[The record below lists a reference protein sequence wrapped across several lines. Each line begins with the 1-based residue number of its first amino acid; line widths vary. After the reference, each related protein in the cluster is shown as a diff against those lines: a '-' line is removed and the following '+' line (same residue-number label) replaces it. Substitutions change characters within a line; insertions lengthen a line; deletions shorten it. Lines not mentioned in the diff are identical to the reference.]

1 MEKGGTTNNLK
12 QRVYTRAELQE
23 IFQSDRTDL
32 YRSRLKRAGYTFES
46 GGRGQGYWIK
56 ITGLPEPP
64 SEFEKFVKRE
74 FSCGPQTNFKAM
86 KTYLF
91 LLFNYPDFEFLP
103 SNHQAKYL
111 KDNYNIAVRNQTLRN
126 WQGLLIDRNWIAKD
140 KASAKYYLCRKGESP
155 REITEE
161 EYKKAWHRYFALTAS
176 GIGRESALYEI
187 FEEYDGMPR
196 KQAGLIEN
204 ALFLE
209 KLQELWNVL
218 EE

>member
-1 MEKGGTTNNLK
+1 MEEGGTTSNLE
-12 QRVYTRAELQE
+12 QRAYTRAELQE

-32 YRSRLKRAGYTFES
+32 YRSRLKRAGYTFET

-56 ITGLPEPP
+56 ITGLPEPL
-64 SEFEKFVKRE
+64 SEFEEFVKRE

-111 KDNYNIAVRNQTLRN
+111 KDNYNIAVRSQTLRN

-140 KASAKYYLCRKGESP
+140 KASAKYYLCRKEKSP

-161 EYKKAWHRYFALTAS
+161 EYKKAWHKYYAFTGQGMDRGEALH
-176 GIGRESALYEI
+176 EI
-187 FEEYDGMPR
+187 FR
-196 KQAGLIEN
+196 KCGGIP
-204 ALFLE
+204 
-209 KLQELWNVL
+209 
-218 EE
+218 